1 MGWLRSAQRRVNMQS
16 QSEQVPGP
24 FSGLS
29 VKLISTI
36 VFVILAVEIVIY
48 LPSVANFRANW
59 LDDKIAVGTVAV
71 QVLDVVPDIMDL
83 PAGLTE
89 KLLESAGVE
98 AIAYRK
104 AEQSQLIERADMPM
118 PKAAV
123 TADMRD
129 RSPLSLI
136 MGALDTL
143 FATAPR
149 TIRIIGANANQDE
162 WQMEV
167 LVAERPLR
175 DAMLTYS
182 RNIFILSLIIA
193 AMTSVVIFI
202 FVNRSVIGPL
212 QRIITNM
219 TAFRRAPENGTLII
233 NASRRRDEIGVVE
246 RELATMESDIFSMLR
261 KSRHLAD
268 LGLAVAKINHDL
280 RNMLTSA
287 QLLSD
292 QVATLEDPKVQ
303 RLAPR
308 LVQTLDKAIGFA
320 QSVLDY
326 GRQSNTPPRPLPV
339 DLHALLDEA
348 IFDAGL
354 VAHPSVKC
362 QNNVPDAVTLRVD
375 PDQMA
380 RVFVNLMKN
389 AREALETAGTDQ
401 PQITLSI
408 EDKGD
413 EGCVVSVADNGPG
426 LPPRARENLFIA
438 FEGSARAGGTGLGL
452 SIARELTE
460 ANGGKLNHIEQPTGT
475 RFDVWVP
482 RTARLG

>member
-1 MGWLRSAQRRVNMQS
+1 MQS

-36 VFVILAVEIVIY
+36 VFVILAVEVVIY

-71 QVLDVVPDIMDL
+71 QVLDVVPDIMGL
-83 PAGLTE
+83 PDGLTE
-89 KLLESAGVE
+89 KLLKSAGVE
-98 AIAYRK
+98 AIAYRR
-104 AEQSQLIERADMPM
+104 AEQRQLIERADMPM

-129 RSPLSLI
+129 RSPFALI
-136 MGALDTL
+136 GGALDTL
-143 FATAPR
+143 FAPMPR
-149 TIRIIGANANQDE
+149 TIRVISADTAQDAQQQDE
-162 WQMEV
+162 QQMEV
-167 LVAERPLR
+167 LVAEGPLR
-175 DAMLTYS
+175 EAMLVYS
-182 RNIFILSLIIA
+182 RNIFILSIIIA
-193 AMTSVVIFI
+193 AMTAAVIFI

-233 NASRRRDEIGVVE
+233 NASRRTDEIGVVE

-261 KSRHLAD
+261 QSRHLAD

-308 LVQTLDKAIGFA
+308 LV
-320 QSVLDY
+320 
-326 GRQSNTPPRPLPV
+326 
-339 DLHALLDEA
+339 
-348 IFDAGL
+348 
-354 VAHPSVKC
+354 
-362 QNNVPDAVTLRVD
+362 
-375 PDQMA
+375 
-380 RVFVNLMKN
+380 
-389 AREALETAGTDQ
+389 
-401 PQITLSI
+401 
-408 EDKGD
+408 
-413 EGCVVSVADNGPG
+413 
-426 LPPRARENLFIA
+426 
-438 FEGSARAGGTGLGL
+438 
-452 SIARELTE
+452 
-460 ANGGKLNHIEQPTGT
+460 
-475 RFDVWVP
+475 
-482 RTARLG
+482 